1 VGLNNLSQ
9 LATDNANAKVLASK
23 LNEVEGLTVEEP
35 DSNLVYVTV
44 LNKAAG
50 QLVGVLESAGVLCFA
65 LGESMLRMVTHL
77 EVKETDL
84 EGIVKIVKECVE
96 RVAKEIERNWHGEGG
111 GGEEY
116 GSWNTN

>member
-1 VGLNNLSQ
+1 MNNLSQ

-23 LNEVEGLTVEEP
+23 LNDVEGLTVEEP
-35 DSNLVYVTV
+35 ESNLVYVTV
-44 LNKAAG
+44 ANKAAG

-77 EVKETDL
+77 EVEEKDL
-84 EGIVKIVKECVE
+84 DVIAKIVADCVG
-96 RVAKEIERNWHGEGG
+96 RVAKGIGRNGHGS
-111 GGEEY
+111 GEEY